1 MDNEKLTVN
10 KEEFLKRAKEA
21 ESAGKIAD
29 IAKEYGLELNE
40 IDAAAYY
47 NMFHKHGEIPDSE
60 LDASGGGLK
69 YHDRIIITHLNSCHQ
84 FRCAKCGRNEEQVQM
99 DWKYNT
105 PSCSS
110 NVFCCNCQYFSYDT
124 IFWVCNNYDH
134 NHDKP

>member
-1 MDNEKLTVN
+1 MTNE
-10 KEEFLKRAKEA
+10 EMILKAREAKSPDELL
-21 ESAGKIAD
+21 KIAHGAGMTD
-29 IAKEYGLELNE
+29 FTEENARVYFNALNQSGE
-40 IDAAAYY
+40 MSD
-47 NMFHKHGEIPDSE
+47 GEI
-60 LDASGGGLK
+60 DASGGGLK